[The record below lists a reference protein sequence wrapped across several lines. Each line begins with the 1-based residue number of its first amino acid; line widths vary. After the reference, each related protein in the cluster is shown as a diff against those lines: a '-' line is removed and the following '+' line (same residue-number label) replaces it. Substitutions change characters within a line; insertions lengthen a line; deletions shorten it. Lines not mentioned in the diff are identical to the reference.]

1 MSHFKTLIASI
12 LLVLL
17 GTALFAQTGSKPA
30 PKITVSPSKVLHPY
44 HVEMKGAG
52 FTPKSDVNSHLRR
65 PDGTEFRIL
74 EMYTNDKG
82 EIEHD
87 IDTIV
92 MLPGVYELW
101 VDDVKAKTTS
111 NVARFEVTM
120 NSKDLEK

>member
-1 MSHFKTLIASI
+1 MSYLKTLHCSI
-12 LLVLL
+12 LYVLL
-17 GTALFAQTGSKPA
+17 ATALFAQTGPKPS
-30 PKITVSPSKVLHPY
+30 PRITVSPSKVLHPN
-44 HVEMKGAG
+44 HVEMKGTG

-74 EMYTNDKG
+74 QMFANDKG

-101 VDDVKAKTTS
+101 VDDLKAGTTS
-111 NVARFEVTM
+111 NIARFEVTM

>member
-1 MSHFKTLIASI
+1 MNFVKPLSISI
-12 LLVLL
+12 LCVLL
-17 GTALFAQTGSKPA
+17 GTALLAQTS
-30 PKITVSPSKVLHPY
+30 PKTPPQITVSPAKILHLG
-44 HVEMKGAG
+44 HVEMKGTG
-52 FTPKSDVNSHLRR
+52 FTPKSDVLSHLRR

-74 EMYTNDKG
+74 QMFTNDKG

-120 NSKDLEK
+120 NSKDLEQ

>member
-1 MSHFKTLIASI
+1 MSYFKTLFASI
-12 LLVLL
+12 FLVLL
-17 GTALFAQTGSKPA
+17 GTALFAQTGPQPS
-30 PKITVSPSKVLHPY
+30 PKIAVSPSKVLHPN
-44 HVEMKGAG
+44 HVEMKGTG

-74 EMYTNDKG
+74 QMYTNDKG